1 MACPP
6 EDGGGASAY
15 IAALKAR
22 NLTGNGKQ
30 DPEDEVS
37 WGLLDL
43 DFNPQAFSPSAGTH
57 LLRLMASAGV
67 LGDYE

>member
-6 EDGGGASAY
+6 EDGGGTSAY
-15 IAALKAR
+15 NAALRAR

-30 DPEDEVS
+30 DAKDEVS
-37 WGLLDL
+37 LGLLDA
-43 DFNPQAFSPSAGTH
+43 DFDPQAFSPSAGTH
-57 LLRLMASAGV
+57 LLRLMESAGV